1 VPLLEGEEKLKMITF
16 QHNKIYKIENLIS
29 LPNLLYI
36 DLYDN
41 VIKEMENLAL
51 PTLKVLLLPKNQIS
65 KIRGIN

>member
-1 VPLLEGEEKLKMITF
+1 MITF
-16 QHNKIYKIENLIS
+16 QHNKINKIENLIS

-41 VIKEMENLAL
+41 LIKEMENLAL

-65 KIRGIN
+65 RIRGINELTKL